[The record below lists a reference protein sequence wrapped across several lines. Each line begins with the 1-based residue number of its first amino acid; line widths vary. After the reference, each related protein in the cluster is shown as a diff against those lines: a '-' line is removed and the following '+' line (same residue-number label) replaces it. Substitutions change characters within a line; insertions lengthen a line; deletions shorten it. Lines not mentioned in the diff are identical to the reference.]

1 MVYDCFKNHRLKIII
16 IVLFFLAIKSFAQ
29 TYTLTVN
36 ADSASKSFL
45 KKINYQNS
53 FTSKP
58 LREKALRK
66 ILSDFYANGY
76 LTASIDSTFKDSLN
90 MTAFIHAG
98 YKIEFAII
106 KKGNANDLVLTE
118 TKIPG
123 KHFFQQTHS
132 YKEISEL
139 IERLLTYYENNG
151 YPFAVITFDSIIEK
165 GHVFEASLNIK
176 KNNQIVIDS
185 IINKGDARIATPFLF
200 SYLGFKKGELYNES
214 KIKKIDS
221 KLKQLSFLNIKKP
234 TQFLFSEDENK
245 IILTAD
251 KRKTSQFDGIVGFM
265 PNSQS
270 TGKPLLTG
278 EAHLMLLNSF
288 ARGELIDLSW
298 RRLQAL
304 TQDIDIHLSY
314 PYLFS
319 SPFGIDYKFHLLKQ
333 DSSYITLHNNIGIQ
347 YFFNGDN
354 YLKAFVDQNTS
365 SLLKNQSLE
374 NITSLPPYADV
385 ATTLYGLELKYNH
398 LDYIFNPRKG
408 YRIKIISSAGNK
420 NIKKNSQINQTLYDS
435 LKLKTAEYHIE
446 ANLGIFIPVF
456 KKSTI
461 WINNQMAYINNSML
475 FENELFRIGG
485 LNSLRGFD
493 EESIHAS
500 FYNILLIEYR
510 YLFEKN
516 SFFNLFWN
524 GCYYEKKTHQS
535 YVSDTPYGFGAG
547 ISFETKAGIFSLNY
561 ALGKQFDNSINFKS
575 GKIHFGIVSYF

>member
-16 IVLFFLAIKSFAQ
+16 IVLFFLSINSFAQ
-29 TYTLTVN
+29 TYTLTVKT
-36 ADSASKSFL
+36 DSASKNFL
-45 KKINYQNS
+45 KKINYQNLFS
-53 FTSKP
+53 SKP

-66 ILSDFYANGY
+66 ILSGFYENGY
-76 LTASIDSTFKDSLN
+76 LTASIDSVAKDSLN
-90 MTAFIHAG
+90 LTAFIHAG

-118 TKIPG
+118 TKIPS
-123 KHFFQQTHS
+123 KHFFQEMHS

-151 YPFAVITFDSIIEK
+151 YPFAVISLDSIIKKEN
-165 GHVFEASLNIK
+165 VFEASLNVK

-185 IINKGDARIATPFLF
+185 IINKGDARISTPFLF

-234 TQFLFSEDENK
+234 TQFLFSKNENK

-319 SPFGIDYKFHLLKQ
+319 TPFGIDYKFHLLKQ

-365 SLLKNQSLE
+365 SLLKNQTLE

-398 LDYIFNPRKG
+398 LDYLFNPRKG

-420 NIKKNSQINQTLYDS
+420 NIKKNSQINPTLYDS
-435 LKLKTAEYHIE
+435 LKLKTTEYHIE

-461 WINNQMAYINNSML
+461 WINNQMAYINNSTL

-500 FYNILLIEYR
+500 FFNILLIEYR

-516 SFFNLFWN
+516 SFFNIFWN
-524 GCYYEKKTHQS
+524 GCYYEKKTHQAF
-535 YVSDTPYGFGAG
+535 VSDTPYGFGAG

-561 ALGKQFDNSINFKS
+561 ALGKQFDNPINFKS

>member
-16 IVLFFLAIKSFAQ
+16 IVLFFLSINSFAQ
-29 TYTLTVN
+29 TFTLTVKT
-36 ADSASKSFL
+36 DSASKSFL

-53 FTSKP
+53 FSSKP
-58 LREKALRK
+58 LREKTLRK

-76 LTASIDSTFKDSLN
+76 LTASIDSIAKDSLN

-118 TKIPG
+118 TKIPS
-123 KHFFQQTHS
+123 KHFFQEMHS

-151 YPFAVITFDSIIEK
+151 YPFAVISLDSVFEK

-234 TQFLFSEDENK
+234 TLFLFSENENK

-251 KRKTSQFDGIVGFM
+251 KRKISQFDGIVGFM
-265 PNSQS
+265 PSSQS

-278 EAHLMLLNSF
+278 EAHLLLLNSF
-288 ARGELIDLSW
+288 ARGELVDLTW

-319 SPFGIDYKFHLLKQ
+319 TPFGIDYKFHLLKQ

-365 SLLKNQSLE
+365 SLLKNQTLE

-398 LDYIFNPRKG
+398 LDYLFNPRKG

-420 NIKKNSQINQTLYDS
+420 NIKKNSQINPTLYDS
-435 LKLKTAEYHIE
+435 LKLKTTEYHIE

-461 WINNQMAYINNSML
+461 WINNQMAYINNSTL

-500 FYNILLIEYR
+500 FFNILLIEYR

-516 SFFNLFWN
+516 SFFNIFWN
-524 GCYYEKKTHQS
+524 GCYYEKKTHQAFI
-535 YVSDTPYGFGAG
+535 SDTPYGFGAG

-561 ALGKQFDNSINFKS
+561 ALGKQFDNPINFKS